1 MRSVSTFAR
10 PGAFVLAALLAMPAA
25 TGAFAQQLPAY
36 PEVDESRITVVG
48 TVPADISE
56 FPEGPDVD
64 GFISA
69 RKGDRFQVTS
79 AEGASTV
86 VGISQGTQVRSKS
99 GLFGL
104 TKTKLDSGAL
114 LNGLPVTV
122 KTVQWNGG
130 LVAREVQFK
139 NGDFKTAAMIQ
150 RGTAQGF
157 AEQTAATDALRSRV
171 ADIDNYL
178 IKGTTNVNF
187 DTGQAIIS
195 PQAKADLCAAAEQA
209 KATENAMLLVVG
221 YTDSTGS
228 WEVNQDLSEKR
239 ASRVVAYLQQQCGWE
254 PQRML
259 TPAGMATSD
268 PLADNSTEF
277 GKAQNRRVAVNI
289 LVSKAVEGI

>member
-1 MRSVSTFAR
+1 MRTHSTGSKAL
-10 PGAFVLAALLAMPAA
+10 AVLALLATSVSAPALA
-25 TGAFAQQLPAY
+25 ETLPGY
-36 PEVDESRITVVG
+36 PDADPSRITVVG
-48 TVPADISE
+48 TIPADISGFE
-56 FPEGPDVD
+56 EGPELD

-69 RKGDRFQVTS
+69 RKGDRMQVTT
-79 AEGASTV
+79 EQGDRTV
-86 VGISQGTQVRSKS
+86 VGVSQATKVKASS
-99 GLFGL
+99 GLFGMN
-104 TKTKLDSGAL
+104 KEALDSSAL

-122 KTVQWNGG
+122 ETVQWNGG
-130 LVAREVQFK
+130 LIAKEVRFK
-139 NGDFKTAAMIQ
+139 NGDFKTAAMIN

-187 DTGQAIIS
+187 DTGKAIIS
-195 PQAKADLCAAAEQA
+195 DEAKAELCAVAQRA
-209 KATENAMLLVVG
+209 KATENALLLVVG

-239 ASRVVAYLQQQCGWE
+239 ASRVTAFLQQQCGWE

-268 PLADNSTEF
+268 PLADNSTEY